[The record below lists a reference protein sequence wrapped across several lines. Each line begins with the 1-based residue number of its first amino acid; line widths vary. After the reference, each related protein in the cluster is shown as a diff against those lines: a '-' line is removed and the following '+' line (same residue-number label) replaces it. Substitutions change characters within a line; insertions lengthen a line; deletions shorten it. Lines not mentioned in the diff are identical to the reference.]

1 MRRRACLLRTLRPRT
16 LRSSFAISL
25 VTGLLGWLAPPLC
38 AQNLPAPPT
47 VFPHPDDEPVTISG
61 QVNVISQWHPDFR
74 ALYSG
79 DNSLRNREERAT
91 SRVLTISTRV
101 RLSRTTEVGVD
112 VESAGGSGLSEA
124 LGVAGFTN
132 LDVVRNPTLGSNP
145 YLARLIVHHTRGPLD
160 VTVGKLS
167 TVDFFDRNSVG
178 SDSHLQFMNWSVA
191 NNGAYDYAAD
201 TRGYTFGAVA
211 QYRRPSFTLRAGEM
225 LMPTVANGITLDWRL
240 SRARAENVE
249 LELRRGRSLTPTTI
263 RLLGFLNHAN
273 MGDYRLAAPPHPTAP
288 ASRPVIESTREQG
301 RLKYG
306 VGINLEHQFAASA
319 RGYARWGVNEPHYE
333 SFAYTEVNDSVAVGA
348 DSRGERWR
356 RKYDRLGIALVSN
369 GISADHQ
376 RYLAQGGLGFL
387 LGDGALTYGREQIVE
402 SYYTAHVWR
411 GVSGALDLQ
420 RIAHP
425 GYNRDRGPV
434 SVLSVRLHLDL

>member
-79 DNSLRNREERAT
+79 DNSLRNQEERAT

-167 TVDFFDRNSVG
+167 TVDFFDFAVPRSCTVLR
-178 SDSHLQFMNWSVA
+178 SPTTQSALDPS
-191 NNGAYDYAAD
+191 GARSARPHSASKCV
-201 TRGYTFGAVA
+201 TVFLFATS
-211 QYRRPSFTLRAGEM
+211 QTPSFL
-225 LMPTVANGITLDWRL
+225 
-240 SRARAENVE
+240 ARV
-249 LELRRGRSLTPTTI
+249 LT
-263 RLLGFLNHAN
+263 R
-273 MGDYRLAAPPHPTAP
+273 
-288 ASRPVIESTREQG
+288 
-301 RLKYG
+301 
-306 VGINLEHQFAASA
+306 
-319 RGYARWGVNEPHYE
+319 
-333 SFAYTEVNDSVAVGA
+333 
-348 DSRGERWR
+348 
-356 RKYDRLGIALVSN
+356 
-369 GISADHQ
+369 
-376 RYLAQGGLGFL
+376 
-387 LGDGALTYGREQIVE
+387 
-402 SYYTAHVWR
+402 
-411 GVSGALDLQ
+411 
-420 RIAHP
+420 
-425 GYNRDRGPV
+425 
-434 SVLSVRLHLDL
+434 